1 MLGFRVILGS
11 LGAPFCLAFARLV
24 AVGNL
29 AKVLAVLESECCGF
43 KSLVKA
49 NKMMAER
56 QQTALIMALLSNM
69 GLGLV
74 VCLYEFKMSKG
85 ISFWEGPILVSM
97 YSIVL
102 VFDTVTTAV
111 FYCACKP

>member
-1 MLGFRVILGS
+1 
-11 LGAPFCLAFARLV
+11 
-24 AVGNL
+24 
-29 AKVLAVLESECCGF
+29 
-43 KSLVKA
+43 
-49 NKMMAER
+49 MAER

-85 ISFWEGPILVSM
+85 ISFWEGSILVSM
-97 YSIVL
+97 YSMVL

-111 FYCACKP
+111 FYYALHLEIIPSSATENDIGV

>member
-24 AVGNL
+24 AV
-29 AKVLAVLESECCGF
+29 AKVLAVLESECCEF

-85 ISFWEGPILVSM
+85 ISFWEGSILVSM
-97 YSIVL
+97 YSMVL

-111 FYCACKP
+111 FYYACKP